1 MPVMDGR
8 SAATPNRNSY
18 SQTSLAA
25 RLDRERRRW
34 SSINDQADF
43 MSSSKSKGKGKAP
56 AISPEQK
63 SQPESQPESQP
74 QSQPGPS
81 TYRKPLP
88 PRTGYD
94 ADVLREMCDTVR
106 TSLHEGRPEPRWE
119 EVMGFLKA
127 VLRDEGDG
135 SGSHAIEIETIR
147 NTHLDKLISDILN
160 PRYRHPRVP
169 TRFAADIQLVERLE
183 RKWIERFRGPYFHIE
198 EHRYRELSQKGRLR
212 DVTPNLGAQDPEDRW
227 QANDGETLS
236 EMEGNLEIEPGHW
249 WLNLACAHRDGIV
262 DSNREKPTKGKYGVA
277 ALPLLTGQEDIDYDD
292 GAIRYVR
299 QGRIA
304 DIHVS
309 LISQVGATFRILRGY
324 HLRSP
329 FAPKAGIRYDGL
341 YTIRRYSQWFN
352 EVSDRH
358 HMMLTLERVSDQRP
372 IEDILNI
379 PRPSEIDDWNLY
391 QKYESELALLALTRQ
406 PLVDKMG
413 KNDKKGAD
421 KGGKAKGGD
430 KGKDAKDTK
439 DSGSGGKAKGAQSIN
454 VRHILCEKHAKKEE
468 ALAKLNDGVKFDEV
482 AREYSEDKARQGG
495 SLGWKT
501 KGSLDPKFEEV
512 AFALE
517 TSTTNSPKFVE
528 VKTGFGYHIIMV
540 EGRK

>member
-1 MPVMDGR
+1 
-8 SAATPNRNSY
+8 
-18 SQTSLAA
+18 TSLAA

-43 MSSSKSKGKGKAP
+43 MSSSKSKGKGKASI
-56 AISPEQK
+56 AASIAARAFYIQEAAA
-63 SQPESQPESQP
+63 
-74 QSQPGPS
+74 
-81 TYRKPLP
+81 

-147 NTHLDKLISDILN
+147 NTHLDKLISDIIN

-212 DVTPNLGAQDPEDRW
+212 DVTPNLDAQDPEDRW
-227 QANDGETLS
+227 QANNGETLS

-391 QKYESELALLALTRQ
+391 QKYESELVKQ
-406 PLVDKMG
+406 
-413 KNDKKGAD
+413 KKGA
-421 KGGKAKGGD
+421 KA
-430 KGKDAKDTK
+430 
-439 DSGSGGKAKGAQSIN
+439 
-454 VRHILCEKHAKKEE
+454 
-468 ALAKLNDGVKFDEV
+468 F
-482 AREYSEDKARQGG
+482 
-495 SLGWKT
+495 
-501 KGSLDPKFEEV
+501 LD
-512 AFALE
+512 
-517 TSTTNSPKFVE
+517 
-528 VKTGFGYHIIMV
+528 
-540 EGRK
+540 